1 MMATSSN
8 RDGWAN
14 EPRTDPAK
22 SKADAMALSKRPRQK
37 PPKPK
42 HWRRLRV
49 PAPAL
54 PGCDVKR

>member
-1 MMATSSN
+1 MVE
-8 RDGWAN
+8 AN